1 MSALAIRR
9 GSSVWR
15 KGHILAF
22 PFLGKAGNAPKN
34 PWREPYTGKP
44 GAARKPGFFRLALGE
59 KSGFNTEK
67 LLFLEELHMK
77 LAEALQERADL
88 NAKIDELRR
97 RLGNNATVQ
106 EGEAPAE
113 DPAELVAQLD
123 GCIARLEELIA
134 KINATNCATLTDK
147 GTLTE
152 LIARRDCLNIRISA
166 YRDLITDASCL
177 SQRASRTEIKIISAV
192 DVKALQ
198 KQADEM
204 AKELRLVDNK
214 IQETNWLTELK

>member
-1 MSALAIRR
+1 
-9 GSSVWR
+9 
-15 KGHILAF
+15 
-22 PFLGKAGNAPKN
+22 
-34 PWREPYTGKP
+34 
-44 GAARKPGFFRLALGE
+44 
-59 KSGFNTEK
+59 
-67 LLFLEELHMK
+67 MK

-113 DPAELVAQLD
+113 NPAELVAQLD

>member
-1 MSALAIRR
+1 
-9 GSSVWR
+9 
-15 KGHILAF
+15 
-22 PFLGKAGNAPKN
+22 
-34 PWREPYTGKP
+34 
-44 GAARKPGFFRLALGE
+44 
-59 KSGFNTEK
+59 
-67 LLFLEELHMK
+67 MK

-134 KINATNCATLTDK
+134 KINATNCATVTDM

-177 SQRASRTEIKIISAV
+177 SQRASRTEIKIMSAV

-214 IQETNWLTELK
+214 IQETNWFTELK

>member
-1 MSALAIRR
+1 
-9 GSSVWR
+9 
-15 KGHILAF
+15 
-22 PFLGKAGNAPKN
+22 
-34 PWREPYTGKP
+34 
-44 GAARKPGFFRLALGE
+44 
-59 KSGFNTEK
+59 
-67 LLFLEELHMK
+67 MK

>member
-1 MSALAIRR
+1 
-9 GSSVWR
+9 
-15 KGHILAF
+15 
-22 PFLGKAGNAPKN
+22 
-34 PWREPYTGKP
+34 
-44 GAARKPGFFRLALGE
+44 
-59 KSGFNTEK
+59 
-67 LLFLEELHMK
+67 MK

-134 KINATNCATLTDK
+134 KINATNCATVTDK

-166 YRDLITDASCL
+166 YRDLISDASCL

>member
-1 MSALAIRR
+1 
-9 GSSVWR
+9 
-15 KGHILAF
+15 
-22 PFLGKAGNAPKN
+22 
-34 PWREPYTGKP
+34 
-44 GAARKPGFFRLALGE
+44 
-59 KSGFNTEK
+59 
-67 LLFLEELHMK
+67 MK

-134 KINATNCATLTDK
+134 KINATNCATVTDM

-198 KQADEM
+198 KRADEM
-204 AKELRLVDNK
+204 AKEIRLVDNK

>member
-1 MSALAIRR
+1 
-9 GSSVWR
+9 
-15 KGHILAF
+15 
-22 PFLGKAGNAPKN
+22 
-34 PWREPYTGKP
+34 
-44 GAARKPGFFRLALGE
+44 
-59 KSGFNTEK
+59 
-67 LLFLEELHMK
+67 MK

-134 KINATNCATLTDK
+134 KINATNCATVTDM

-204 AKELRLVDNK
+204 AKEIRLVDNK

>member
-1 MSALAIRR
+1 
-9 GSSVWR
+9 
-15 KGHILAF
+15 
-22 PFLGKAGNAPKN
+22 
-34 PWREPYTGKP
+34 
-44 GAARKPGFFRLALGE
+44 
-59 KSGFNTEK
+59 
-67 LLFLEELHMK
+67 MK

-134 KINATNCATLTDK
+134 KINATNCATVTDK

>member
-1 MSALAIRR
+1 
-9 GSSVWR
+9 
-15 KGHILAF
+15 
-22 PFLGKAGNAPKN
+22 
-34 PWREPYTGKP
+34 
-44 GAARKPGFFRLALGE
+44 
-59 KSGFNTEK
+59 
-67 LLFLEELHMK
+67 MK

-134 KINATNCATLTDK
+134 KINATNCATVTDK

-177 SQRASRTEIKIISAV
+177 SQRASRTEIKIMSAV

>member
-1 MSALAIRR
+1 
-9 GSSVWR
+9 
-15 KGHILAF
+15 
-22 PFLGKAGNAPKN
+22 
-34 PWREPYTGKP
+34 
-44 GAARKPGFFRLALGE
+44 
-59 KSGFNTEK
+59 
-67 LLFLEELHMK
+67 MK

-134 KINATNCATLTDK
+134 KINATNCATVTDM

-177 SQRASRTEIKIISAV
+177 SQRASRTEIKIMSAV

-198 KQADEM
+198 KRADEM
-204 AKELRLVDNK
+204 AKEIRLVDNK

>member
-1 MSALAIRR
+1 
-9 GSSVWR
+9 
-15 KGHILAF
+15 
-22 PFLGKAGNAPKN
+22 
-34 PWREPYTGKP
+34 
-44 GAARKPGFFRLALGE
+44 
-59 KSGFNTEK
+59 
-67 LLFLEELHMK
+67 MK

-134 KINATNCATLTDK
+134 KINATNCATVTDM

-214 IQETNWLTELK
+214 IQETNWLTALK

>member
-1 MSALAIRR
+1 MQPARAVWFGER
-9 GSSVWR
+9 GGQR
-15 KGHILAF
+15 TFLLF
-22 PFLGKAGNAPKN
+22 PF
-34 PWREPYTGKP
+34 WGKP
-44 GAARKPGFFRLALGE
+44 RNAQQTLGVSLAQGRWETPRKPGFFRLALGE

-134 KINATNCATLTDK
+134 KINATNCATVTDM

-177 SQRASRTEIKIISAV
+177 SQRASRTEIKIMSAV

-214 IQETNWLTELK
+214 IQETNWFTELK